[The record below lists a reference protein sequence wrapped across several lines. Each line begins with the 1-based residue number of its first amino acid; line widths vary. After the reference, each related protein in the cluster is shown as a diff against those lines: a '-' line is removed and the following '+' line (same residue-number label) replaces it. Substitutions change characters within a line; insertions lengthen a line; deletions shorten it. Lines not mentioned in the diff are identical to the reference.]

1 MKVVLISLDALFD
14 QDLPLMRQQP
24 FFGEFLAHASGCTH
38 VRTVYP
44 ALTYPAHTTLVTG
57 VDPRQHGIGHNQP
70 HHPELE
76 ASMRP
81 WYWDRAQVK
90 VPNLF
95 DAVKEAGGSCASVL
109 WPVTGKTKSIR
120 WNFPE
125 VLALPGENQTW
136 KMLRYGSPLWLLQME
151 LRHRSERVSLREP
164 YLSDYATI
172 LLKDVIAS
180 HAPDLSAVH
189 LVDLDDMRHHHGVF
203 NRETRKAI
211 QRLDHRA
218 AEIWETMQHTP
229 GMEGAALCLVSDHGQ
244 ADVRE
249 TVSLGEALTRLGL
262 GSLFTVQ
269 SNGFGAYLFF
279 RQKEEEEAHLGELT
293 DFLRQ
298 HLAELRAS
306 AVYSAEDLAAMG
318 AVEGVFKGT
327 GIGIALCVILFD
339 YLIAFTVLG
348 LGGLF
353 KGKIK
358 NAAAA
363 LALGSV
369 VVSLLRLVAHFISGY
384 LFFGSYAEWFFS
396 KEGFTLGE
404 TILSKYSGN
413 LLAAI
418 YSLFYNASYM
428 IPEMI
433 ITAVV
438 AAILGA
444 ALKNLGDP
452 QRKLQ

>member
-1 MKVVLISLDALFD
+1 
-14 QDLPLMRQQP
+14 
-24 FFGEFLAHASGCTH
+24 
-38 VRTVYP
+38 
-44 ALTYPAHTTLVTG
+44 
-57 VDPRQHGIGHNQP
+57 
-70 HHPELE
+70 
-76 ASMRP
+76 MRP

-136 KMLRYGSPLWLLQME
+136 KMLRYGSPLWLIQME

-189 LVDLDDMRHHHGVF
+189 LVDLDDMRHHYGVF

-298 HLAELRAS
+298 HMEELRAS

-318 AVEGVFKGT
+318 AVEGVSLAVEAAPGVVYDDGLPQAKREKATHGFGPGHPAENCLFALRGKGIREGVWIPDMPMRDVAPT
-327 GIGIALCVILFD
+327 
-339 YLIAFTVLG
+339 
-348 LGGLF
+348 
-353 KGKIK
+353 
-358 NAAAA
+358 
-363 LALGSV
+363 LAG
-369 VVSLLRLVAHFISGY
+369 
-384 LFFGSYAEWFFS
+384 
-396 KEGFTLGE
+396 
-404 TILSKYSGN
+404 
-413 LLAAI
+413 
-418 YSLFYNASYM
+418 
-428 IPEMI
+428 
-433 ITAVV
+433 
-438 AAILGA
+438 ILGVKMPQA
-444 ALKNLGDP
+444 RGVDHSARFLK
-452 QRKLQ
+452 

>member
-76 ASMRP
+76 PSMRP

-95 DAVKEAGGSCASVL
+95 DAVKEAGGSCASIL

-164 YLSDYATI
+164 HLSDYATI

-318 AVEGVFKGT
+318 AVEGVSLAVEAAPGVVYDDGLPQAKREKATHGFGPGHPAENCLFALRGKGIREGVWIPDMPMRDVAPT
-327 GIGIALCVILFD
+327 
-339 YLIAFTVLG
+339 
-348 LGGLF
+348 
-353 KGKIK
+353 
-358 NAAAA
+358 
-363 LALGSV
+363 LAG
-369 VVSLLRLVAHFISGY
+369 
-384 LFFGSYAEWFFS
+384 
-396 KEGFTLGE
+396 
-404 TILSKYSGN
+404 
-413 LLAAI
+413 
-418 YSLFYNASYM
+418 
-428 IPEMI
+428 
-433 ITAVV
+433 
-438 AAILGA
+438 ILGVKMPQA
-444 ALKNLGDP
+444 RGVDHSARFLK
-452 QRKLQ
+452 

>member
-136 KMLRYGSPLWLLQME
+136 KMLRYGTPLWLLQME

-218 AEIWETMQHTP
+218 AEIWETMLHTP

-269 SNGFGAYLFF
+269 SSGFGAYLFF

-298 HLAELRAS
+298 HMEELRAS

-318 AVEGVFKGT
+318 AVEGVSLAVEAAPGVVYDDGLPQAKREKATHGFGPGHPAENCLFALRGKGIREGVWIPDMPMRDVAPT
-327 GIGIALCVILFD
+327 
-339 YLIAFTVLG
+339 
-348 LGGLF
+348 
-353 KGKIK
+353 
-358 NAAAA
+358 
-363 LALGSV
+363 LAG
-369 VVSLLRLVAHFISGY
+369 
-384 LFFGSYAEWFFS
+384 
-396 KEGFTLGE
+396 
-404 TILSKYSGN
+404 
-413 LLAAI
+413 
-418 YSLFYNASYM
+418 
-428 IPEMI
+428 
-433 ITAVV
+433 
-438 AAILGA
+438 ILGVKMPQA
-444 ALKNLGDP
+444 RGEDHSARFLK
-452 QRKLQ
+452 

>member
-81 WYWDRAQVK
+81 WYWDRVQVK

-95 DAVKEAGGSCASVL
+95 DAVKEAGGSCASIL

-136 KMLRYGSPLWLLQME
+136 KMLRYGTPLWLLQME

-164 YLSDYATI
+164 HLSDYATI

-211 QRLDHRA
+211 QRLDHRV
-218 AEIWETMQHTP
+218 AEIWETMRHTP

-298 HLAELRAS
+298 HREELRAS

-318 AVEGVFKGT
+318 AVEGVSLAVEAAPGVVYDDGLPQAKREKATHGFGPGHPAENCLFALRGKGIREGVWIPDMPMRDVAPT
-327 GIGIALCVILFD
+327 
-339 YLIAFTVLG
+339 
-348 LGGLF
+348 
-353 KGKIK
+353 
-358 NAAAA
+358 
-363 LALGSV
+363 LAG
-369 VVSLLRLVAHFISGY
+369 
-384 LFFGSYAEWFFS
+384 
-396 KEGFTLGE
+396 
-404 TILSKYSGN
+404 
-413 LLAAI
+413 
-418 YSLFYNASYM
+418 
-428 IPEMI
+428 
-433 ITAVV
+433 
-438 AAILGA
+438 ILGVKMPQA
-444 ALKNLGDP
+444 RGEDHSARFLK
-452 QRKLQ
+452 

>member
-14 QDLPLMRQQP
+14 QYLPLMRQQP

-81 WYWDRAQVK
+81 WYWDRAHVK

-164 YLSDYATI
+164 HLSDYATI

-279 RQKEEEEAHLGELT
+279 RQKEEEAAHLGELT

-298 HLAELRAS
+298 HMEELRAS

-318 AVEGVFKGT
+318 AVEGVSLAVEAAPGVVYDDGLPQAKREKATHGFGPGHPAENCLFALRGKGIQEGVWIPDMPMRDVAPT
-327 GIGIALCVILFD
+327 
-339 YLIAFTVLG
+339 
-348 LGGLF
+348 
-353 KGKIK
+353 
-358 NAAAA
+358 
-363 LALGSV
+363 LAG
-369 VVSLLRLVAHFISGY
+369 
-384 LFFGSYAEWFFS
+384 
-396 KEGFTLGE
+396 
-404 TILSKYSGN
+404 
-413 LLAAI
+413 
-418 YSLFYNASYM
+418 
-428 IPEMI
+428 
-433 ITAVV
+433 
-438 AAILGA
+438 ILGVKMPQA
-444 ALKNLGDP
+444 RGEDHSARFLK
-452 QRKLQ
+452 

>member
-136 KMLRYGSPLWLLQME
+136 KMLRYGSPLWLIQME

-164 YLSDYATI
+164 HLSDYATI

-279 RQKEEEEAHLGELT
+279 RQKEEEAAHLGELT

-318 AVEGVFKGT
+318 AVEGVSLAVEAAPGVVYDDGLPQAKREKATHGFGPGHPAENCLFALRGKGIREGVWIPDMPMRDVAPT
-327 GIGIALCVILFD
+327 
-339 YLIAFTVLG
+339 
-348 LGGLF
+348 
-353 KGKIK
+353 
-358 NAAAA
+358 
-363 LALGSV
+363 LAG
-369 VVSLLRLVAHFISGY
+369 
-384 LFFGSYAEWFFS
+384 
-396 KEGFTLGE
+396 
-404 TILSKYSGN
+404 
-413 LLAAI
+413 
-418 YSLFYNASYM
+418 
-428 IPEMI
+428 
-433 ITAVV
+433 
-438 AAILGA
+438 ILGVKMPQA
-444 ALKNLGDP
+444 RGEDHSAQFLK
-452 QRKLQ
+452 

>member
-95 DAVKEAGGSCASVL
+95 DAVKEAGGSCASIL

-136 KMLRYGSPLWLLQME
+136 KMLRYGTPLWLLQME

-164 YLSDYATI
+164 YLSDYAAI

-298 HLAELRAS
+298 HMEELRAS

-318 AVEGVFKGT
+318 AVEGVSLAVEAAPGVVYDDGLPQAKREKATHGFGPGHPAENCLFALRGKGIREGVWIPDMPMRDVAPT
-327 GIGIALCVILFD
+327 
-339 YLIAFTVLG
+339 
-348 LGGLF
+348 
-353 KGKIK
+353 
-358 NAAAA
+358 
-363 LALGSV
+363 LAG
-369 VVSLLRLVAHFISGY
+369 
-384 LFFGSYAEWFFS
+384 
-396 KEGFTLGE
+396 
-404 TILSKYSGN
+404 
-413 LLAAI
+413 
-418 YSLFYNASYM
+418 
-428 IPEMI
+428 
-433 ITAVV
+433 
-438 AAILGA
+438 ILGVKMPQA
-444 ALKNLGDP
+444 RGENHSARFLK
-452 QRKLQ
+452 

>member
-136 KMLRYGSPLWLLQME
+136 KMLRYGTPLWLLQME

-164 YLSDYATI
+164 HLSDYATI

-298 HLAELRAS
+298 HLVELRAS

-318 AVEGVFKGT
+318 AVEGVSLAVEAAPGVVYDDGLPQAKREKATHGFGPGHPAENCLFALRGKGIREGVWIPDMPMRDVAPT
-327 GIGIALCVILFD
+327 LAGI
-339 YLIAFTVLG
+339 
-348 LGGLF
+348 LGG
-353 KGKIK
+353 KMPRARGVD
-358 NAAAA
+358 
-363 LALGSV
+363 GSA
-369 VVSLLRLVAHFISGY
+369 RF
-384 LFFGSYAEWFFS
+384 
-396 KEGFTLGE
+396 
-404 TILSKYSGN
+404 
-413 LLAAI
+413 
-418 YSLFYNASYM
+418 
-428 IPEMI
+428 
-433 ITAVV
+433 
-438 AAILGA
+438 
-444 ALKNLGDP
+444 LK
-452 QRKLQ
+452 

>member
-24 FFGEFLAHASGCTH
+24 FFGEFLAHASGCAH

-136 KMLRYGSPLWLLQME
+136 KMLRYGSPLWLIQME

-164 YLSDYATI
+164 HLSDYATI

-279 RQKEEEEAHLGELT
+279 RQKEEETAHLGELT

-298 HLAELRAS
+298 HMEELRAS

-318 AVEGVFKGT
+318 AVEGVSLAVEAAPGVVYDDGLPQAKREKATHGFGPGHPAENCLFALRGKGIREGVWIPDMPMRDVAPT
-327 GIGIALCVILFD
+327 
-339 YLIAFTVLG
+339 
-348 LGGLF
+348 
-353 KGKIK
+353 
-358 NAAAA
+358 
-363 LALGSV
+363 LAG
-369 VVSLLRLVAHFISGY
+369 
-384 LFFGSYAEWFFS
+384 
-396 KEGFTLGE
+396 
-404 TILSKYSGN
+404 
-413 LLAAI
+413 
-418 YSLFYNASYM
+418 
-428 IPEMI
+428 
-433 ITAVV
+433 
-438 AAILGA
+438 ILGVKMPQA
-444 ALKNLGDP
+444 RGEDHSARFLK
-452 QRKLQ
+452 

>member
-164 YLSDYATI
+164 HLSDYATI

-218 AEIWETMQHTP
+218 SEIWETMQHTP

-279 RQKEEEEAHLGELT
+279 RQKEEETAHLGELT

-298 HLAELRAS
+298 HMAELRAS

-318 AVEGVFKGT
+318 AVEGVSLAVEAAPGVVYDDGLPQAKREKATHGFGPGHPAENCLFALRGKGIREGVWIPDMPMRDVAPT
-327 GIGIALCVILFD
+327 
-339 YLIAFTVLG
+339 
-348 LGGLF
+348 
-353 KGKIK
+353 
-358 NAAAA
+358 
-363 LALGSV
+363 LAG
-369 VVSLLRLVAHFISGY
+369 
-384 LFFGSYAEWFFS
+384 
-396 KEGFTLGE
+396 
-404 TILSKYSGN
+404 
-413 LLAAI
+413 
-418 YSLFYNASYM
+418 
-428 IPEMI
+428 
-433 ITAVV
+433 
-438 AAILGA
+438 ILGVKMPQA
-444 ALKNLGDP
+444 RGVDHSARFLK
-452 QRKLQ
+452 

>member
-90 VPNLF
+90 APNLF

-136 KMLRYGSPLWLLQME
+136 KMLRYGTPLWLLQME

-164 YLSDYATI
+164 HLSDYATI

-218 AEIWETMQHTP
+218 AEIWETMRHTP

-298 HLAELRAS
+298 HREELRAS

-318 AVEGVFKGT
+318 AVEGVSLAVEAASGVVYDDGLPQAKREKATHGFGPGHPAENCLFALRGKGIREGVWIPDMPMRDVAPT
-327 GIGIALCVILFD
+327 
-339 YLIAFTVLG
+339 
-348 LGGLF
+348 
-353 KGKIK
+353 
-358 NAAAA
+358 
-363 LALGSV
+363 LAG
-369 VVSLLRLVAHFISGY
+369 
-384 LFFGSYAEWFFS
+384 
-396 KEGFTLGE
+396 
-404 TILSKYSGN
+404 
-413 LLAAI
+413 
-418 YSLFYNASYM
+418 
-428 IPEMI
+428 
-433 ITAVV
+433 
-438 AAILGA
+438 ILGVKMPQA
-444 ALKNLGDP
+444 RGEDHSARFLK
-452 QRKLQ
+452 

>member
-44 ALTYPAHTTLVTG
+44 ALTYPAHTTQVTG

-95 DAVKEAGGSCASVL
+95 DAVKEAGSSCASVL

-298 HLAELRAS
+298 HMAELRAS

-318 AVEGVFKGT
+318 AVEGVSLAVEAAPGVVYDDGLPQAKREKATHGFGPGHPAENCLFALRGKGIREGVWIPDMPMRDVAPT
-327 GIGIALCVILFD
+327 
-339 YLIAFTVLG
+339 
-348 LGGLF
+348 
-353 KGKIK
+353 
-358 NAAAA
+358 
-363 LALGSV
+363 LAG
-369 VVSLLRLVAHFISGY
+369 
-384 LFFGSYAEWFFS
+384 
-396 KEGFTLGE
+396 
-404 TILSKYSGN
+404 
-413 LLAAI
+413 
-418 YSLFYNASYM
+418 
-428 IPEMI
+428 
-433 ITAVV
+433 
-438 AAILGA
+438 ILGVKMPQA
-444 ALKNLGDP
+444 RGEDHSARFLK
-452 QRKLQ
+452 

>member
-136 KMLRYGSPLWLLQME
+136 KMLRYGSPLWLIQME

-164 YLSDYATI
+164 HLSDYATI

-203 NRETRKAI
+203 NRETRKTI

-279 RQKEEEEAHLGELT
+279 RQKEEEAAHLGELT

-298 HLAELRAS
+298 HMEELRAS

-318 AVEGVFKGT
+318 AVEGVSLAVEAAPGVVYDDGLPQAKREKATHGFGPGHPAENCLFALRGKGIREGVWIPDMPMRDVAPT
-327 GIGIALCVILFD
+327 
-339 YLIAFTVLG
+339 
-348 LGGLF
+348 
-353 KGKIK
+353 
-358 NAAAA
+358 
-363 LALGSV
+363 LAG
-369 VVSLLRLVAHFISGY
+369 
-384 LFFGSYAEWFFS
+384 
-396 KEGFTLGE
+396 
-404 TILSKYSGN
+404 
-413 LLAAI
+413 
-418 YSLFYNASYM
+418 
-428 IPEMI
+428 
-433 ITAVV
+433 
-438 AAILGA
+438 ILGVKMPQA
-444 ALKNLGDP
+444 RGVDHSARFLK
-452 QRKLQ
+452 

>member
-136 KMLRYGSPLWLLQME
+136 KMLRYGTPLWLLQME

-249 TVSLGEALTRLGL
+249 TVSLTRLGL

-279 RQKEEEEAHLGELT
+279 RQKEEEAAHLRELT

-298 HLAELRAS
+298 HMAELRAS

-318 AVEGVFKGT
+318 AVEGVSLAVEAAPGVVYDDGLPQAKREKATHGFGPGHPAENCLFALRGKGIRAGLLELQT
-327 GIGIALCVILFD
+327 LWPFPAELVRDRTEGARNVYVVEMNMGHIMAQVRQAAWKPDRVFLVNRVDGQLITPTDIGKVMRVI
-339 YLIAFTVLG
+339 
-348 LGGLF
+348 
-353 KGKIK
+353 
-358 NAAAA
+358 
-363 LALGSV
+363 
-369 VVSLLRLVAHFISGY
+369 
-384 LFFGSYAEWFFS
+384 
-396 KEGFTLGE
+396 EGRGF
-404 TILSKYSGN
+404 
-413 LLAAI
+413 
-418 YSLFYNASYM
+418 
-428 IPEMI
+428 
-433 ITAVV
+433 
-438 AAILGA
+438 
-444 ALKNLGDP
+444 
-452 QRKLQ
+452 

>member
-136 KMLRYGSPLWLLQME
+136 KMLRYGTPLWLLQME

-164 YLSDYATI
+164 HLSDYATI

-211 QRLDHRA
+211 QRLDHPA

-279 RQKEEEEAHLGELT
+279 RQKEEETAHLGELT

-318 AVEGVFKGT
+318 AVEGVSLAVEAAPGVVYDDGLPQAKREKATHGFGPGHPAENCLFALRGKGIREGVWIPDMPMRDVAPT
-327 GIGIALCVILFD
+327 
-339 YLIAFTVLG
+339 
-348 LGGLF
+348 
-353 KGKIK
+353 
-358 NAAAA
+358 
-363 LALGSV
+363 LAG
-369 VVSLLRLVAHFISGY
+369 
-384 LFFGSYAEWFFS
+384 
-396 KEGFTLGE
+396 
-404 TILSKYSGN
+404 
-413 LLAAI
+413 
-418 YSLFYNASYM
+418 
-428 IPEMI
+428 
-433 ITAVV
+433 
-438 AAILGA
+438 ILGVKMPQA
-444 ALKNLGDP
+444 RGEDHSARFLK
-452 QRKLQ
+452 

>member
-136 KMLRYGSPLWLLQME
+136 KMLRYGSPLWLIQME

-164 YLSDYATI
+164 HLSDYATI

-189 LVDLDDMRHHHGVF
+189 LVDLDDMRHHYGVF

-306 AVYSAEDLAAMG
+306 AVYSAEDLAALG
-318 AVEGVFKGT
+318 AVEGVSLAVEAAPGVVYDDGLPQAKREKATHGFGPGHPAENCLFALRGKGIREGVWIPDMPMRDVAPT
-327 GIGIALCVILFD
+327 
-339 YLIAFTVLG
+339 
-348 LGGLF
+348 
-353 KGKIK
+353 
-358 NAAAA
+358 
-363 LALGSV
+363 LAG
-369 VVSLLRLVAHFISGY
+369 
-384 LFFGSYAEWFFS
+384 
-396 KEGFTLGE
+396 
-404 TILSKYSGN
+404 
-413 LLAAI
+413 
-418 YSLFYNASYM
+418 
-428 IPEMI
+428 
-433 ITAVV
+433 
-438 AAILGA
+438 ILGVKMPQVRGEDHSA
-444 ALKNLGDP
+444 RFLK
-452 QRKLQ
+452 

>member
-136 KMLRYGSPLWLLQME
+136 KMLRYGSPLWLIQME

-164 YLSDYATI
+164 HLSDYATI

-249 TVSLGEALTRLGL
+249 TVSLGDVLTRLGL

-279 RQKEEEEAHLGELT
+279 RQKEEEAAHLGELT

-298 HLAELRAS
+298 HMEELRAS

-318 AVEGVFKGT
+318 AVEGVSLAVEAAPGVVYDDGLPQAKREKATHGFGPGHPAENCLFALRGKGIREGVWIPDMPMRDVAPT
-327 GIGIALCVILFD
+327 
-339 YLIAFTVLG
+339 
-348 LGGLF
+348 
-353 KGKIK
+353 
-358 NAAAA
+358 
-363 LALGSV
+363 LAG
-369 VVSLLRLVAHFISGY
+369 
-384 LFFGSYAEWFFS
+384 
-396 KEGFTLGE
+396 
-404 TILSKYSGN
+404 
-413 LLAAI
+413 
-418 YSLFYNASYM
+418 
-428 IPEMI
+428 
-433 ITAVV
+433 
-438 AAILGA
+438 ILGVKMPQA
-444 ALKNLGDP
+444 RGVDHSARFLK
-452 QRKLQ
+452 

>member
-136 KMLRYGSPLWLLQME
+136 KMLRYGSPLWLIQME
-151 LRHRSERVSLREP
+151 LRHRSEWVSLREP

-279 RQKEEEEAHLGELT
+279 RQKEVEEAHLGELT

-298 HLAELRAS
+298 HMEELRAS

-318 AVEGVFKGT
+318 AVEGVSLAVEAAPGVVYDDGLPQAKREKATHGFGPGHPAENCLFALRGKGIREGVWIPDMPMRDVAPT
-327 GIGIALCVILFD
+327 
-339 YLIAFTVLG
+339 
-348 LGGLF
+348 
-353 KGKIK
+353 
-358 NAAAA
+358 
-363 LALGSV
+363 LAG
-369 VVSLLRLVAHFISGY
+369 
-384 LFFGSYAEWFFS
+384 
-396 KEGFTLGE
+396 
-404 TILSKYSGN
+404 
-413 LLAAI
+413 
-418 YSLFYNASYM
+418 
-428 IPEMI
+428 
-433 ITAVV
+433 
-438 AAILGA
+438 ILGVKMPQA
-444 ALKNLGDP
+444 RGEDHSARFLK
-452 QRKLQ
+452 

>member
-136 KMLRYGSPLWLLQME
+136 KMLRYGTPLWLIQME

-279 RQKEEEEAHLGELT
+279 RQKEEEAAHLGELT

-318 AVEGVFKGT
+318 AVEGVSLAVEAAPGVVYDDGLPQAKREKATHGFGPGHPAENCLFALRGKGIREGVWIPDMPMRDVAPT
-327 GIGIALCVILFD
+327 
-339 YLIAFTVLG
+339 
-348 LGGLF
+348 
-353 KGKIK
+353 
-358 NAAAA
+358 
-363 LALGSV
+363 LAG
-369 VVSLLRLVAHFISGY
+369 
-384 LFFGSYAEWFFS
+384 
-396 KEGFTLGE
+396 
-404 TILSKYSGN
+404 
-413 LLAAI
+413 
-418 YSLFYNASYM
+418 
-428 IPEMI
+428 
-433 ITAVV
+433 
-438 AAILGA
+438 ILGVKMPQA
-444 ALKNLGDP
+444 RGEDHSAQFLK
-452 QRKLQ
+452 

>member
-95 DAVKEAGGSCASVL
+95 DAVKEAGGSCASIL

-151 LRHRSERVSLREP
+151 LRHRSERVSLRGP
-164 YLSDYATI
+164 HLSDYATI

-318 AVEGVFKGT
+318 AVEGVSLAVEAAPGVVYDDGLPQAKREKATHGFGPGHPAENCLFALRGKGIREGVWIPDMPMRDVAPT
-327 GIGIALCVILFD
+327 
-339 YLIAFTVLG
+339 
-348 LGGLF
+348 
-353 KGKIK
+353 
-358 NAAAA
+358 
-363 LALGSV
+363 LAG
-369 VVSLLRLVAHFISGY
+369 
-384 LFFGSYAEWFFS
+384 
-396 KEGFTLGE
+396 
-404 TILSKYSGN
+404 
-413 LLAAI
+413 
-418 YSLFYNASYM
+418 
-428 IPEMI
+428 
-433 ITAVV
+433 
-438 AAILGA
+438 ILGVKMPQA
-444 ALKNLGDP
+444 RGVDHSARFLK
-452 QRKLQ
+452 

>member
-249 TVSLGEALTRLGL
+249 TVSLGETLTRLGL

-298 HLAELRAS
+298 HMEELRAS

-318 AVEGVFKGT
+318 AVEGVSLAVEAAPGVVYDDGLPQAKREKATHGFGPGHPAENCLFALRGKGIREGVWIPDMPMRDVAPT
-327 GIGIALCVILFD
+327 
-339 YLIAFTVLG
+339 
-348 LGGLF
+348 
-353 KGKIK
+353 
-358 NAAAA
+358 
-363 LALGSV
+363 LAG
-369 VVSLLRLVAHFISGY
+369 
-384 LFFGSYAEWFFS
+384 
-396 KEGFTLGE
+396 
-404 TILSKYSGN
+404 
-413 LLAAI
+413 
-418 YSLFYNASYM
+418 
-428 IPEMI
+428 
-433 ITAVV
+433 
-438 AAILGA
+438 ILGVKMPQA
-444 ALKNLGDP
+444 RGEDHSARFLK
-452 QRKLQ
+452 

>member
-136 KMLRYGSPLWLLQME
+136 KMLRYGSPLWLIQME

-164 YLSDYATI
+164 HLSDYATI

-279 RQKEEEEAHLGELT
+279 RQKEEEATHLGELT
-293 DFLRQ
+293 DFLRR

-318 AVEGVFKGT
+318 AVEGVSLAVEAAPGVVYDDGLPQAKREKATHGFGPGHPAENCLFALRGKGIREGVWIPDMPMRDVAPT
-327 GIGIALCVILFD
+327 
-339 YLIAFTVLG
+339 
-348 LGGLF
+348 
-353 KGKIK
+353 
-358 NAAAA
+358 
-363 LALGSV
+363 LAG
-369 VVSLLRLVAHFISGY
+369 
-384 LFFGSYAEWFFS
+384 
-396 KEGFTLGE
+396 
-404 TILSKYSGN
+404 
-413 LLAAI
+413 
-418 YSLFYNASYM
+418 
-428 IPEMI
+428 
-433 ITAVV
+433 
-438 AAILGA
+438 ILGVKMPQA
-444 ALKNLGDP
+444 RGVDHSARFLK
-452 QRKLQ
+452 

>member
-279 RQKEEEEAHLGELT
+279 RQKEEETAHLGELT

-298 HLAELRAS
+298 HMEELRAS

-318 AVEGVFKGT
+318 AVEGVSLAVEAAPGVVYDDGLPQAKREKATHGFGPGHPAENCLFALRGKGIREGVWIPDMPMRDVAPT
-327 GIGIALCVILFD
+327 
-339 YLIAFTVLG
+339 
-348 LGGLF
+348 
-353 KGKIK
+353 
-358 NAAAA
+358 
-363 LALGSV
+363 LAG
-369 VVSLLRLVAHFISGY
+369 
-384 LFFGSYAEWFFS
+384 
-396 KEGFTLGE
+396 
-404 TILSKYSGN
+404 
-413 LLAAI
+413 
-418 YSLFYNASYM
+418 
-428 IPEMI
+428 
-433 ITAVV
+433 
-438 AAILGA
+438 ILGVKMPQA
-444 ALKNLGDP
+444 RGEDHSARFLK
-452 QRKLQ
+452 

>member
-249 TVSLGEALTRLGL
+249 TVSLGDVLTRLGL

-279 RQKEEEEAHLGELT
+279 RQKEEEAAHLGELT

-298 HLAELRAS
+298 HMEELRAS

-318 AVEGVFKGT
+318 AVEGVSLAVEAAPGVVYDDGLPQAKREKATHGFGPGHPAENCLFALRGKGIREGVWIPDMPMRDVAPT
-327 GIGIALCVILFD
+327 
-339 YLIAFTVLG
+339 
-348 LGGLF
+348 
-353 KGKIK
+353 
-358 NAAAA
+358 
-363 LALGSV
+363 LAG
-369 VVSLLRLVAHFISGY
+369 
-384 LFFGSYAEWFFS
+384 
-396 KEGFTLGE
+396 
-404 TILSKYSGN
+404 
-413 LLAAI
+413 
-418 YSLFYNASYM
+418 
-428 IPEMI
+428 
-433 ITAVV
+433 
-438 AAILGA
+438 ILGVKMPQA
-444 ALKNLGDP
+444 RGEDHSARFLK
-452 QRKLQ
+452 

>member
-57 VDPRQHGIGHNQP
+57 VDSRQHGIGHNQP

-95 DAVKEAGGSCASVL
+95 DAVKEAGGSCASIL

-136 KMLRYGSPLWLLQME
+136 KMLRYGTPLWLLQME

-164 YLSDYATI
+164 HLSDYATI

-218 AEIWETMQHTP
+218 AEIWETMRHTP

-279 RQKEEEEAHLGELT
+279 RQKEEEAAHLGELT

-318 AVEGVFKGT
+318 AVEGVSLAVEAAPGVVYDDGLPQAKREKATHGFGPGHPAENCLFALRGKGIREGVWIPDMPMRDVAPT
-327 GIGIALCVILFD
+327 
-339 YLIAFTVLG
+339 
-348 LGGLF
+348 
-353 KGKIK
+353 
-358 NAAAA
+358 
-363 LALGSV
+363 LAG
-369 VVSLLRLVAHFISGY
+369 
-384 LFFGSYAEWFFS
+384 
-396 KEGFTLGE
+396 
-404 TILSKYSGN
+404 
-413 LLAAI
+413 
-418 YSLFYNASYM
+418 
-428 IPEMI
+428 
-433 ITAVV
+433 
-438 AAILGA
+438 ILGVKMPQA
-444 ALKNLGDP
+444 RGVDHSARFLK
-452 QRKLQ
+452 

>member
-279 RQKEEEEAHLGELT
+279 RQKEEEAAHLGELT

-298 HLAELRAS
+298 HMEELRAS

-318 AVEGVFKGT
+318 AVEGVSLAVEAAPGVVYDDGLPQAKREKATHGFGPGPAAENCLFALRGKGIREGVWIPDMPMRDVAPT
-327 GIGIALCVILFD
+327 
-339 YLIAFTVLG
+339 
-348 LGGLF
+348 
-353 KGKIK
+353 
-358 NAAAA
+358 
-363 LALGSV
+363 
-369 VVSLLRLVAHFISGY
+369 LVG
-384 LFFGSYAEWFFS
+384 
-396 KEGFTLGE
+396 
-404 TILSKYSGN
+404 
-413 LLAAI
+413 
-418 YSLFYNASYM
+418 
-428 IPEMI
+428 
-433 ITAVV
+433 
-438 AAILGA
+438 ILGVKMPQA
-444 ALKNLGDP
+444 RGVDHSARFLK
-452 QRKLQ
+452 

>member
-262 GSLFTVQ
+262 GFLFTVQ

-279 RQKEEEEAHLGELT
+279 RQKEEEAAHLGELT

-298 HLAELRAS
+298 HMEELRAS

-318 AVEGVFKGT
+318 AVEGVSLAVEAAPGVVYDDGLPQAKREKATHGFGPGHPAENCLFALRGKGIREGVWIPDMPMRDVAPT
-327 GIGIALCVILFD
+327 
-339 YLIAFTVLG
+339 
-348 LGGLF
+348 
-353 KGKIK
+353 
-358 NAAAA
+358 
-363 LALGSV
+363 LAG
-369 VVSLLRLVAHFISGY
+369 
-384 LFFGSYAEWFFS
+384 
-396 KEGFTLGE
+396 
-404 TILSKYSGN
+404 
-413 LLAAI
+413 
-418 YSLFYNASYM
+418 
-428 IPEMI
+428 
-433 ITAVV
+433 
-438 AAILGA
+438 ILGVKMPQA
-444 ALKNLGDP
+444 RGVDHSARFLK
-452 QRKLQ
+452 

>member
-164 YLSDYATI
+164 HLSDYATI

-218 AEIWETMQHTP
+218 AEIWGTMQHTP

-298 HLAELRAS
+298 HMEELRAS

-318 AVEGVFKGT
+318 AVEGVSLAVEAAPG
-327 GIGIALCVILFD
+327 VVYD
-339 YLIAFTVLG
+339 DG
-348 LGGLF
+348 LPQAKREKATHGFGPGHPGGKLPLRPA
-353 KGKIK
+353 GQGHPGRRMDTRHAHAGRGPHPGGHPGGE
-358 NAAAA
+358 NAPGQGR
-363 LALGSV
+363 GSQRP
-369 VVSLLRLVAHFISGY
+369 VSEIRSAGNN
-384 LFFGSYAEWFFS
+384 
-396 KEGFTLGE
+396 GFT
-404 TILSKYSGN
+404 
-413 LLAAI
+413 
-418 YSLFYNASYM
+418 
-428 IPEMI
+428 
-433 ITAVV
+433 
-438 AAILGA
+438 
-444 ALKNLGDP
+444 
-452 QRKLQ
+452 

>member
-136 KMLRYGSPLWLLQME
+136 KMLRYGTPLWLLQME

-279 RQKEEEEAHLGELT
+279 RQKEEEAAHLGELT

-318 AVEGVFKGT
+318 AVEGVSLAVEAAPGVVYDDGLPQAKREKATHGFGPGHPAENCLFALRGKGIREGVWIPDMPMRDVAPT
-327 GIGIALCVILFD
+327 
-339 YLIAFTVLG
+339 
-348 LGGLF
+348 
-353 KGKIK
+353 
-358 NAAAA
+358 
-363 LALGSV
+363 LAG
-369 VVSLLRLVAHFISGY
+369 
-384 LFFGSYAEWFFS
+384 
-396 KEGFTLGE
+396 
-404 TILSKYSGN
+404 
-413 LLAAI
+413 
-418 YSLFYNASYM
+418 
-428 IPEMI
+428 
-433 ITAVV
+433 
-438 AAILGA
+438 ILGVKMPQA
-444 ALKNLGDP
+444 RGEDHSAQFLK
-452 QRKLQ
+452 

>member
-136 KMLRYGSPLWLLQME
+136 KMLRYGTPLWLLQME
-151 LRHRSERVSLREP
+151 LLHRSERVSLREP
-164 YLSDYATI
+164 HLSDYATI

-279 RQKEEEEAHLGELT
+279 RQKEEEAAHLGELT
-293 DFLRQ
+293 DFLCQ
-298 HLAELRAS
+298 HMEELRAS

-318 AVEGVFKGT
+318 AVEGVSLAVEAAPGVVYDDGLPQAKREKATHGFGPGHPAENCLFALRGKGIREGVWIPDMPMRDVAPT
-327 GIGIALCVILFD
+327 
-339 YLIAFTVLG
+339 
-348 LGGLF
+348 
-353 KGKIK
+353 
-358 NAAAA
+358 
-363 LALGSV
+363 LAG
-369 VVSLLRLVAHFISGY
+369 
-384 LFFGSYAEWFFS
+384 
-396 KEGFTLGE
+396 
-404 TILSKYSGN
+404 
-413 LLAAI
+413 
-418 YSLFYNASYM
+418 
-428 IPEMI
+428 
-433 ITAVV
+433 
-438 AAILGA
+438 ILGVKMPQA
-444 ALKNLGDP
+444 RGVDHSALFLK
-452 QRKLQ
+452 

>member
-136 KMLRYGSPLWLLQME
+136 KMLRYGTPLWLLQME

-279 RQKEEEEAHLGELT
+279 RQKEEEAHLGELT

-298 HLAELRAS
+298 HMEELRAS

-318 AVEGVFKGT
+318 AVEGVSLAVEAAPGVVYDDGLPQAKREKATHGFGPGHPAENCLFALRGKGIREGVWIPDMPMRDVAPT
-327 GIGIALCVILFD
+327 
-339 YLIAFTVLG
+339 
-348 LGGLF
+348 
-353 KGKIK
+353 
-358 NAAAA
+358 
-363 LALGSV
+363 LAG
-369 VVSLLRLVAHFISGY
+369 
-384 LFFGSYAEWFFS
+384 
-396 KEGFTLGE
+396 
-404 TILSKYSGN
+404 
-413 LLAAI
+413 
-418 YSLFYNASYM
+418 
-428 IPEMI
+428 
-433 ITAVV
+433 
-438 AAILGA
+438 ILGVKMPQA
-444 ALKNLGDP
+444 RGEDHSARFLK
-452 QRKLQ
+452 

>member
-81 WYWDRAQVK
+81 WYWDRNQVK

-136 KMLRYGSPLWLLQME
+136 KMLRYGTPLWLIQME

-164 YLSDYATI
+164 HLSDYATI

-279 RQKEEEEAHLGELT
+279 RQKEEEAAHLGELT

-298 HLAELRAS
+298 HMEELRAS

-318 AVEGVFKGT
+318 AVEGVSLAVEAAPGVVYDDGLPQAKREKATHGFGPGHPAENCLFALRGKGIREGVWIPDMPMRDVAPT
-327 GIGIALCVILFD
+327 
-339 YLIAFTVLG
+339 
-348 LGGLF
+348 
-353 KGKIK
+353 
-358 NAAAA
+358 
-363 LALGSV
+363 LAG
-369 VVSLLRLVAHFISGY
+369 
-384 LFFGSYAEWFFS
+384 
-396 KEGFTLGE
+396 
-404 TILSKYSGN
+404 
-413 LLAAI
+413 
-418 YSLFYNASYM
+418 
-428 IPEMI
+428 
-433 ITAVV
+433 
-438 AAILGA
+438 ILGVKMPQA
-444 ALKNLGDP
+444 RGEDHSARFLK
-452 QRKLQ
+452 

>member
-95 DAVKEAGGSCASVL
+95 DAVKEAGGSCASVP

-136 KMLRYGSPLWLLQME
+136 KMLRYGTPLWLLQME

-164 YLSDYATI
+164 HLSDYATI

-279 RQKEEEEAHLGELT
+279 RQKEEEAAHLRELT

-298 HLAELRAS
+298 HMAELRAS

-318 AVEGVFKGT
+318 AVEGVSLAVEAAPGVVYDDGLPQAKREKATHGFGPGHPAENCLFALRGKGIREGVWIPDMPMRDVAPT
-327 GIGIALCVILFD
+327 
-339 YLIAFTVLG
+339 
-348 LGGLF
+348 
-353 KGKIK
+353 
-358 NAAAA
+358 
-363 LALGSV
+363 LAG
-369 VVSLLRLVAHFISGY
+369 
-384 LFFGSYAEWFFS
+384 
-396 KEGFTLGE
+396 
-404 TILSKYSGN
+404 
-413 LLAAI
+413 
-418 YSLFYNASYM
+418 
-428 IPEMI
+428 
-433 ITAVV
+433 
-438 AAILGA
+438 ILGVKMPQA
-444 ALKNLGDP
+444 RGVDHSARFLK
-452 QRKLQ
+452 

>member
-24 FFGEFLAHASGCTH
+24 FFGEFRAHASGCTH

-136 KMLRYGSPLWLLQME
+136 KMLRYGTPLWLLQME

-164 YLSDYATI
+164 HLSDYATI

-279 RQKEEEEAHLGELT
+279 RQKEEEAAHLRELT

-298 HLAELRAS
+298 HMAELRAS

-318 AVEGVFKGT
+318 AVEGVSLAVEAAPGVVYDDGLPQAKREKATHGFGPGHPAENCLFALRGKGIREGVWIPDMPMRDVAPT
-327 GIGIALCVILFD
+327 
-339 YLIAFTVLG
+339 
-348 LGGLF
+348 
-353 KGKIK
+353 
-358 NAAAA
+358 
-363 LALGSV
+363 LAG
-369 VVSLLRLVAHFISGY
+369 
-384 LFFGSYAEWFFS
+384 
-396 KEGFTLGE
+396 
-404 TILSKYSGN
+404 
-413 LLAAI
+413 
-418 YSLFYNASYM
+418 
-428 IPEMI
+428 
-433 ITAVV
+433 
-438 AAILGA
+438 ILGVKMPQA
-444 ALKNLGDP
+444 RGVDHSARFLK
-452 QRKLQ
+452 

>member
-136 KMLRYGSPLWLLQME
+136 KMLRYGSPLWLIQME

-229 GMEGAALCLVSDHGQ
+229 GMEGAAFCLVSDHGQ

-293 DFLRQ
+293 DFLSQ
-298 HLAELRAS
+298 HMEELRAS

-318 AVEGVFKGT
+318 AVEGVSLAVEAAPGVVYDDGLPQAKREKATHGFGPGHPAENCLFALRGKGIREGVWIPDMPMRDVAPT
-327 GIGIALCVILFD
+327 
-339 YLIAFTVLG
+339 
-348 LGGLF
+348 
-353 KGKIK
+353 
-358 NAAAA
+358 
-363 LALGSV
+363 LAG
-369 VVSLLRLVAHFISGY
+369 
-384 LFFGSYAEWFFS
+384 
-396 KEGFTLGE
+396 
-404 TILSKYSGN
+404 
-413 LLAAI
+413 
-418 YSLFYNASYM
+418 
-428 IPEMI
+428 
-433 ITAVV
+433 
-438 AAILGA
+438 ILGVKMPQA
-444 ALKNLGDP
+444 RGEDHSARFLK
-452 QRKLQ
+452 

>member
-24 FFGEFLAHASGCTH
+24 FFGEFLVHASGCTH

-136 KMLRYGSPLWLLQME
+136 KMLRYGTPLWLLQME

-164 YLSDYATI
+164 HLSDYATI

-279 RQKEEEEAHLGELT
+279 RQKEEEVAHLGELT

-318 AVEGVFKGT
+318 AVEGVSLAVEAAPGVVYDDGLPQAKREKATHGFGPGHPAENCLFALRGKGIREGVWIPDMPMRDVAPT
-327 GIGIALCVILFD
+327 
-339 YLIAFTVLG
+339 
-348 LGGLF
+348 
-353 KGKIK
+353 
-358 NAAAA
+358 
-363 LALGSV
+363 LAG
-369 VVSLLRLVAHFISGY
+369 
-384 LFFGSYAEWFFS
+384 
-396 KEGFTLGE
+396 
-404 TILSKYSGN
+404 
-413 LLAAI
+413 
-418 YSLFYNASYM
+418 
-428 IPEMI
+428 
-433 ITAVV
+433 
-438 AAILGA
+438 ILGVKMPQA
-444 ALKNLGDP
+444 RGVDHSARFLK
-452 QRKLQ
+452 